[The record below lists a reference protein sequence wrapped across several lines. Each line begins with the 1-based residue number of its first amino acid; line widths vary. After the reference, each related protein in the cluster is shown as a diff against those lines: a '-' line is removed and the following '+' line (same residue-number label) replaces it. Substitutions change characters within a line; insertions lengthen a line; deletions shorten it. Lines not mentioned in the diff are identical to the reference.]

1 MVRAPSFCLKLAWLK
16 IYFAD
21 ISKYF
26 MAHIICL
33 YYNQINFSLN
43 SVNRLAGIIRGSRRM
58 GKCTRKW
65 KLKGYF
71 LAVMGVTFV
80 GVETAADTTNMF
92 DGLFMTEVQASVV
105 EIGTA
110 NITIDI
116 ADWESGTDRYYTS
129 SNGVEMYVQ
138 WNAESSAS
146 VFIDNGNGYTA
157 TPLYDGSSQ
166 TGSAQAYTGMNY
178 ITVNYN
184 VIDSSDTTATADTT
198 DTSEPTETKTETATD
213 ETLFFISYQ
222 SHISDIGWQ
231 VSKYDG
237 ELSGTEGESRRLE
250 AIRIKMSDSLP
261 IGDIT
266 YRTHVQDYGWL
277 NWVSNGELS
286 GTEGKAKRLEAIEI
300 KLTGDLA
307 QQYDI
312 YYRVHAQ
319 HVGWLDWAKNGESS
333 GTAGYGYRLEAI
345 EIKLV
350 EKNGEAPGAIT
361 RPFVKYPTVSY
372 QTHVQNVGWQP
383 DVRNGESSG
392 TTGQS
397 LRLEGIKIRLTDL
410 PYAGSISYSTH
421 IQNIGWQND
430 VSDGLLSG
438 TTGLELRLEAIKI
451 KLNGEMANNF
461 DIYYRVH
468 AQNFGWM
475 GWAKNGEPVGTAEYS
490 YRLEAIQI
498 KIMPKGS
505 EAPGNTTGAFV
516 ENPKVVLNVPF
527 VSQLTPTYAPMGCEG
542 ASLLMGLQY
551 KGYTNVSLKTFLDK
565 MPKNSNNPFESF
577 ASSPY
582 KIVNGAYQSIFPQ
595 ALATYGKTYSGKVA
609 DATGFSTAQLK
620 VEIKQ
625 GNPVVV
631 YVTNKFAAPIWGIY
645 YMGSAGYVRT
655 VDNMHVMTLI
665 GYDEETGNYLVNDPN
680 SYVKSQYW
688 VTKEKFEKAYDALK
702 YAVVV
707 R

>member
-1 MVRAPSFCLKLAWLK
+1 MK
-16 IYFAD
+16 
-21 ISKYF
+21 
-26 MAHIICL
+26 
-33 YYNQINFSLN
+33 
-43 SVNRLAGIIRGSRRM
+43 
-58 GKCTRKW
+58 KCTRKW

-71 LAVMGVTFV
+71 LVVIGVTFL
-80 GVETAADTTNMF
+80 GVETAADATDMF
-92 DGLFMTEVQASVV
+92 DGLFMTEVYASEA

-110 NITIDI
+110 NITIDV
-116 ADWESGTDRYYTS
+116 ADWESGQDRHHTS
-129 SNGVEMYVQ
+129 SNGVDIYVH
-138 WNAESSAS
+138 WNAESAAS
-146 VFIDNGNGYTA
+146 VFVDNGNGYTE
-157 TPLYDGSSQ
+157 TDLYDGSSQ
-166 TGSAQAYTGMNY
+166 TGSARAHINMNY

-184 VIDSSDTTATADTT
+184 VVDSSATEATEDTTTAATAVTADSVDTAAIVAT
-198 DTSEPTETKTETATD
+198 LAPTPDPSAD
-213 ETLFFISYQ
+213 EVPFLLSYQ

-231 VSKYDG
+231 AYKHDG
-237 ELSGTEGESRRLE
+237 ELSGTEGEARRLE
-250 AIRIKMSDSLP
+250 AIRIKRSDSLP
-261 IGDIT
+261 IGEIS

-286 GTEGKAKRLEAIEI
+286 GTEGKSKRLEAIEI

-312 YYRVHAQ
+312 YYRAHAQ
-319 HVGWLDWAKNGESS
+319 NVGWLDWAKNGESS

-345 EIKLV
+345 EIKMV
-350 EKNGEAPGAIT
+350 EKNGEVPGPTT

-372 QTHVQNVGWQP
+372 QTHVQNVGWQN
-383 DVRNGESSG
+383 DVSNGDSSG

-397 LRLEGIKIRLTDL
+397 LRLEGIKIQLTDL

-430 VSDGLLSG
+430 VSDGIISG
-438 TTGLELRLEAIKI
+438 TTGQELRLEAVKI
-451 KLNGEMANNF
+451 KLDGEMASNF

-475 GWAKNGEPVGTAEYS
+475 GWAKNGEPAGTAEYS
-490 YRLEAIQI
+490 YRSEAIQI
-498 KIMPKGS
+498 KIIPKGS

-516 ENPKVVLNVPF
+516 VNPKVVLNVPF

-582 KIVNGAYQSIFPQ
+582 KIVNGVYQSIFSK
-595 ALATYGKTYSGKVA
+595 ALAAYGKTYNGKVA

-620 VEIKQ
+620 AEIKQ

-631 YVTNKFAAPIWGIY
+631 YVTNKFAAPIWEIY

-665 GYDEETGNYLVNDPN
+665 GYDEETGSYLVNDPN
-680 SYVKSQYW
+680 SYAKSQYW
-688 VTKEKFEKAYDALK
+688 VTKEKFEKAYNALK